1 MLECFK
7 YTLRNYIVS
16 AFMPKSPFNLF
27 KPEMITELAEQAS
40 KLLPGEKSREDI
52 QRSMQLVMQNALSKL
67 DIVSREE
74 FDAQTAV
81 LQKTRAKVDLLETE
95 LAALMARLDEKK

>member
-1 MLECFK
+1 M
-7 YTLRNYIVS
+7 
-16 AFMPKSPFNLF
+16 AKSPFTLF
-27 KPEMITELAEQAS
+27 KPEMIGELAEQAS

-52 QRSMQLVMQNALSKL
+52 QRNLQLLLQNTLAKL

-81 LQKTRAKVDLLETE
+81 LQKTRAKVDRLELELASLLE
-95 LAALMARLDEKK
+95 RLKQEP

>member
-1 MLECFK
+1 
-7 YTLRNYIVS
+7 
-16 AFMPKSPFNLF
+16 MPKSPFSMF
-27 KPEMITELAEQAS
+27 KPEMITDLAGQAS
-40 KLLPGEKSREDI
+40 KLLPGEKTRDEI
-52 QRSMQLVMQNALSKL
+52 QRSLQLVMQNALAKL

-95 LAALMARLDEKK
+95 LAVLMARLEEQQK

>member
-1 MLECFK
+1 
-7 YTLRNYIVS
+7 
-16 AFMPKSPFNLF
+16 MPKSPFNLF

>member
-1 MLECFK
+1 
-7 YTLRNYIVS
+7 
-16 AFMPKSPFNLF
+16 MPKSPFNLF

-81 LQKTRAKVDLLETE
+81 LQKTRAKVDLPLPDSPTTPTT
-95 LAALMARLDEKK
+95 LPCGKAKFTSFTA